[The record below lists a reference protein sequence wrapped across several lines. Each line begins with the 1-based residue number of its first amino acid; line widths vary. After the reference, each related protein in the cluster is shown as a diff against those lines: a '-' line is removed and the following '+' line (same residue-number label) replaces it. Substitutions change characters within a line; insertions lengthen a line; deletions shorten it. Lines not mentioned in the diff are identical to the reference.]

1 MDVIL
6 MRPLIHLPP
15 TIAPL
20 MMQTLLTSLS
30 EMSFKVLMV
39 MEKSFILAFMIVFL
53 VKITFLKI

>member
-6 MRPLIHLPP
+6 MGPLIYLAP

-20 MMQTLLTSLS
+20 MMQTLLTSLL